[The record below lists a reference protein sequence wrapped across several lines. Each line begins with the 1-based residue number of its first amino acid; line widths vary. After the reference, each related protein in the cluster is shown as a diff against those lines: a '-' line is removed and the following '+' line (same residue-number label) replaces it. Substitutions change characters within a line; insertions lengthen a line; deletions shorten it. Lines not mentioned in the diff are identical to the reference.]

1 MKSIVII
8 DDQVEMTQLLEK
20 FFSRFKDT
28 AIKTFNDSQHALLY
42 LKSTKADLII
52 SDITMPK
59 LDGIEL
65 LKSLKEARPDAKV
78 MMMSA
83 EATLERVL
91 KSHKYDASDFI
102 IKPINLIELEKC
114 LKKYIIV

>member
-1 MKSIVII
+1 MKTVVII
-8 DDQVEMTQLLEK
+8 DDYVEMTQLLEK

-28 AIKTFNDSQHALLY
+28 SVKTFNDSQMALVY
-42 LKSTKADLII
+42 LKNTKVDLII

-65 LKSLKEARPDAKV
+65 LRLLKEARPEAKV
-78 MMMSA
+78 LMMSA

-91 KSHKYDASDFI
+91 KSHKYDAEDFI
-102 IKPINLIELEKC
+102 IKPINMIELEKC
-114 LKKYIIV
+114 VKKYI